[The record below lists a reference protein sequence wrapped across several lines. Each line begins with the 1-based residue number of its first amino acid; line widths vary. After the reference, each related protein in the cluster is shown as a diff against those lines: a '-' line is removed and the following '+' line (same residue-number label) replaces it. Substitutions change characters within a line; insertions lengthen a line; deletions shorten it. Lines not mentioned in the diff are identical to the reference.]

1 MSLLFFLVTGTLS
14 VTYLVSFVAV
24 KASKWGFHLNFQGAN
39 IPNDLHNIYIP
50 GKFVR
55 FSSTRS
61 SLKYM
66 YIIGKD
72 FKFQHMK
79 TKVYL
84 LNS

>member
-1 MSLLFFLVTGTLS
+1 MSLLFFFVTGTLS

-24 KASKWGFHLNFQGAN
+24 KASKWGFHLNFQGVN

-55 FSSTRS
+55 FSSTS
-61 SLKYM
+61 TSLK

-72 FKFQHMK
+72 LKFQHMI